1 MSYKE
6 LTEQLGEGNEALTL
20 VKAVSE
26 ENVVSQNKISCDY
39 YHNILIQNKISCDY
53 YHYIVSQ
60 NKISCDYYHNIVSV
74 GGVLVIVLV
83 YNEEL

>member
-26 ENVVSQNKISCDY
+26 EIPFNLKGGGLCFFSKKIF
-39 YHNILIQNKISCDY
+39 
-53 YHYIVSQ
+53 
-60 NKISCDYYHNIVSV
+60 
-74 GGVLVIVLV
+74 
-83 YNEEL
+83 

>member
-26 ENVVSQNKISCDY
+26 EIAVSQNKISCDR
-39 YHNILIQNKISCDY
+39 L
-53 YHYIVSQ
+53 
-60 NKISCDYYHNIVSV
+60 
-74 GGVLVIVLV
+74 
-83 YNEEL
+83 

>member
-53 YHYIVSQ
+53 YYNIVSQ
-60 NKISCDYYHNIVSV
+60 SKISCDYYHNIVSQNKISLFCS
-74 GGVLVIVLV
+74 G
-83 YNEEL
+83 